1 MSSLNACSFTATD
14 HAFMTHALRLAERG
28 AYTTRPNPMVGCVI
42 ARGDK
47 KVGEGF
53 HVRAGEPHA
62 EVFALREAGAKARG
76 ATAYVTLEPC
86 AHHGRTPPCA
96 DALVAAGITRVVAAC
111 RDPFGRVDGEGFRKL
126 LAAGVLVETGLLEAA
141 ARELNRGFF
150 SRVERGRPWLR
161 VKLAMSLDGRTAAP
175 DGDAKWITS
184 DAARADVQ
192 RWRARSGA
200 LLTGSGTVRMDDPQ
214 LTVRLPDGEEALAP
228 LRVVLDT
235 RGALLT
241 TAQIFDEQAP
251 TLAVNAVDMVPDY
264 EDDIA
269 ALVVPRDGE
278 HLDLSA
284 VIAQLAQR
292 GINEV
297 QVEAGATLS
306 GALLNAGLVDEV
318 LLYIAP
324 VLLGDRGRPLLAG
337 LGIATMA
344 DRFGFRVV
352 ESRQVGPDLRLLL
365 RPN

>member
-1 MSSLNACSFTATD
+1 MSEFSAID
-14 HAFMTHALRLAERG
+14 HGFMAQALRLAERG

-42 ARGDK
+42 VRGSEV
-47 KVGEGF
+47 VGEGF
-53 HVRAGEPHA
+53 HVRSGEPHA
-62 EVFALREAGAKARG
+62 EVFALREAGERARG

-96 DALVAAGITRVVAAC
+96 DALVAAGITRVVAAT
-111 RDPFGRVDGEGFRKL
+111 RDPFGRVDGDGFRKL
-126 LAAGVLVETGLLEAA
+126 MAVGVQVEVGLLEAA

-161 VKLAMSLDGRTAAP
+161 IKLAMSLDGRTAAA
-175 DGDAKWITS
+175 DGDSKWITS
-184 DAARADVQ
+184 EAARADVQ

-200 LLTGSGTVRMDDPQ
+200 LLTGSGTVRADDPW
-214 LTVRLPDGEEALAP
+214 LTVRLSDGEPALPP
-228 LRVVLDT
+228 LRVVLAT
-235 RGALLT
+235 RGGLLT
-241 TAQIFDEQAP
+241 TARIFDEQAP
-251 TLAVNAVDMVPDY
+251 TLAVHAVDMVPDY
-264 EDDIA
+264 EDDID
-269 ALVVPRDGE
+269 ALAVPRDGE
-278 HLDLSA
+278 RLDLRA

-306 GALLNAGLVDEV
+306 GALLQAGLVDEL

-324 VLLGDRGRPLLAG
+324 VLLGDRGRPLFAN
-337 LGIATMA
+337 LGIEAVA
-344 DRFGFRVV
+344 DRLAMRVV